1 MHQRRK
7 EWKKDQER
15 RIART
20 LGRQIEWRPITYPHL
35 SKTFTS
41 AGMIYPEQDNPRST
55 LLIIERGLQ
64 NVSINVIDK
73 EAGASKDVSRIRPCP
88 PGFMLNNWIAEE
100 LLVVY
105 KPSE

>member
-1 MHQRRK
+1 MYPGQDDPRNM
-7 EWKKDQER
+7 
-15 RIART
+15 
-20 LGRQIEWRPITYPHL
+20 LGLIEMD
-35 SKTFTS
+35 F
-41 AGMIYPEQDNPRST
+41 
-55 LLIIERGLQ
+55 Q

>member
-1 MHQRRK
+1 MEEGSREKNCKNFGREP
-7 EWKKDQER
+7 EWEP
-15 RIART
+15 
-20 LGRQIEWRPITYPHL
+20 IEYPPL

-41 AGMIYPEQDNPRST
+41 AGMMYPGQEDPRNM
-55 LLIIERGLQ
+55 LGLIEKDFQ
-64 NVSINVIDK
+64 NASINVIEK
-73 EAGASKDVSRIRPCP
+73 EAGASKDVSRIRHCP

>member
-1 MHQRRK
+1 M
-7 EWKKDQER
+7 
-15 RIART
+15 
-20 LGRQIEWRPITYPHL
+20 LGL
-35 SKTFTS
+35 
-41 AGMIYPEQDNPRST
+41 
-55 LLIIERGLQ
+55 IERDFQ

-88 PGFMLNNWIAEE
+88 PGFMLNNWIAKE